1 MTSWETTKQAS
12 SSSYLDYGSEDSSPE
27 RQIRRPRS
35 RESDENEHV
44 NSTSRSSWNSA
55 VPAPKTDAP
64 KKVGMPKGP
73 PRAAPQGAA
82 NLQSSKALVDKIRAR
97 DEASRKQIASR
108 NDDRSDSGR
117 DEAEDE
123 AEDEDYIKNP
133 RIPVPHRNAETSLK
147 EEVDNDQDT
156 DYELNE
162 LNEEVKQS
170 GFVSHRALKQLAHG
184 ERGEEEGAGEKV
196 SADTDAAYKSISRSE
211 YDAKA
216 RNDDSFDH
224 NDLEVLNTDTDG
236 ACGAMCVCVCG
247 CGYLR
252 TFI

>member
-1 MTSWETTKQAS
+1 M
-12 SSSYLDYGSEDSSPE
+12 
-27 RQIRRPRS
+27 
-35 RESDENEHV
+35 
-44 NSTSRSSWNSA
+44 
-55 VPAPKTDAP
+55 
-64 KKVGMPKGP
+64 
-73 PRAAPQGAA
+73 
-82 NLQSSKALVDKIRAR
+82 
-97 DEASRKQIASR
+97 
-108 NDDRSDSGR
+108 
-117 DEAEDE
+117 
-123 AEDEDYIKNP
+123 
-133 RIPVPHRNAETSLK
+133 PHRNAETSLK